1 MQTSPSPS
9 LSTESTAGP
18 AAGSPRLDTAVRG
31 VHETVDRVAATVS
44 PAIEHLA
51 QRAHSATDAAQH
63 RARQLAE
70 AGDEW
75 AETVRTTVRDRPLTC
90 LAMALAAG
98 YLVGRLSGND
108 RY

>member
-1 MQTSPSPS
+1 MQTSHSPS
-9 LSTESTAGP
+9 LSSESTAGP
-18 AAGSPRLDTAVRG
+18 AAGSPRLDNAVRG
-31 VHETVDRVAATVS
+31 VHDTVDRVAAKVS

-51 QRAHSATDAAQH
+51 ERAHRAT
-63 RARQLAE
+63 E
-70 AGDEW
+70 
-75 AETVRTTVRDRPLTC
+75 RTTVRDRPLTC